1 MENTVLKLRDLL
13 LRHPKHY
20 LETISCQFSIP
31 LEILDYFED
40 TLIWKTDND
49 TLHAQGVSSNSF
61 IDWTRELLV
70 KYRSR
75 LDWSA
80 VSLSI
85 IGRSIWYETILN
97 EFESEIDWSNLSLN
111 SSIPWNAELF
121 KKYESKIDLDFIVH
135 VCHVPFDLAMYEA
148 FRHRFSINELAMYQ
162 KAPWSNHFDLNYDN
176 LDLRLE
182 NMVKHLFILEKDID
196 WDTIEIK
203 YGELLS
209 REQMHFLVREYFK
222 VYPD

>member
-49 TLHAQGVSSNSF
+49 TLHTQGISSNSF
-61 IDWTRELLV
+61 IDWTGELLV
-70 KYRSR
+70 KYRNR

-85 IGRSIWYETILN
+85 IGRSIWNETILN

-111 SSIPWNAELF
+111 SSIPWSAELL
-121 KKYESKIDLDFIVH
+121 KKYES
-135 VCHVPFDLAMYEA
+135 

-162 KAPWSNHFDLNYDN
+162 KAPWSNHFDLKYDN

-196 WDTIEIK
+196 WDTIEIN
-203 YGELLS
+203 YCELLS

-222 VYPD
+222 LYPN